1 MSIANK
7 TSIREYTGR
16 VLAPWSPIVAS
27 NRAPFEPGP
36 RGTMRRGSGGLVSA
50 LLTVAEA
57 TSAAWVACARTPAE
71 RDRAATGTVAVA
83 PGGEG
88 AIQVHYANPN
98 PD

>member
-1 MSIANK
+1 MTGANEG
-7 TSIREYTGR
+7 SIRRYTGR

-36 RGTMRRGSGGLVSA
+36 RGSLRRGSGGLVTA

-71 RDRAATGTVAVA
+71 RERAALGTVALA

-88 AIQVHYANPN
+88 SIEVHYANPN
-98 PD
+98 A